1 MTKTKRRAQL
11 LKLLLR
17 DANSAVKELRV
28 LVINLF
34 ELISIIY
41 LLSRIVLHH

>member
-1 MTKTKRRAQL
+1 MTKMKRRAQMF
-11 LKLLLR
+11 KIFR
-17 DANSAVKELRV
+17 DVNSVIKELRV

-41 LLSRIVLHH
+41 VLSKIVLHR

>member
-1 MTKTKRRAQL
+1 MFKIF
-11 LKLLLR
+11 R
-17 DANSAVKELRV
+17 DVNSVIKELRV

-41 LLSRIVLHH
+41 VLSKIVLHR